1 MSIFLYIYIY
11 RIMNILFEF
20 NRYVLWL
27 NFKLNFLFS
36 FFSSISEN
44 FPIYICIFF
53 SLVISHSLPLSLFL
67 CLFLSQFCQIQVRT
81 FLSVSSLRIDLQK
94 MCRYKIAHPSLK
106 IGIAVKGENLQL
118 IWLGGLELSVVI
130 IRVLNYDEKYFFLY
144 LRMYIF
150 IRPYDIMITKIINS
164 LLLIFWF

>member
-11 RIMNILFEF
+11 RIMNIISFEF

-27 NFKLNFLFS
+27 NFKFNSLFS
-36 FFSSISEN
+36 LTFLYLWKLSN
-44 FPIYICIFF
+44 LYLHFF

-106 IGIAVKGENLQL
+106 IGVAVKGENLQL
-118 IWLGGLELSVVI
+118 IWCVRW
-130 IRVLNYDEKYFFLY
+130 IRVVCCYH
-144 LRMYIF
+144 
-150 IRPYDIMITKIINS
+150 
-164 LLLIFWF
+164 